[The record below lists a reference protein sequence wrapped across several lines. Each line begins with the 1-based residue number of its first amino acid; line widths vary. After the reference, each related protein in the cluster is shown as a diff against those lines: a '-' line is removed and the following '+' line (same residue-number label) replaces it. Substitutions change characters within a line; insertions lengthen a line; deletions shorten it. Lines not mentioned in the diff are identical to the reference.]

1 MQLIK
6 HSKNLHEIIVPTDDF
21 QIAMLSDIHWDN
33 PKCDW
38 DVLRSHLD
46 YFKKNNIPVM
56 VNGDFFCLM
65 QGRGDNRRN
74 KSDIRPEHNNFRY
87 LDSIVETAVEWWTPY
102 ADILTVIG
110 YGNHECYREDT
121 EVLTYEGWKNI
132 KDVTINDKVATFD
145 DKHIYY
151 ELPNAVVSKQAD
163 KLVHLEGSFSKQ
175 VVSAKHA
182 VMYNDMRKV
191 NAEDITEMKDS
202 DLPHGRRLADSITI
216 NDNWIELLT
225 AVVMDATL
233 VDHSKYNPKHTKKR
247 IQFKLSIPEKI
258 EYIKSLLDSLNVPYT
273 FKEATKSGVNKLQ
286 PYYIRIYGDYARA
299 IWSLLN
305 GVKQLPYHYSK
316 LSGHQFGLMLK
327 ALENTDG
334 FRENYNSIQ
343 WNTTS
348 KNDVDVIQ
356 EACILNGMN
365 FTYSEYVNGSGFKNG
380 KLQYRCRISK
390 EIIKDKKVKIKHEHY
405 EGLVYCLNMPSGC
418 FITRV
423 EGKVAFSGNTG
434 VIKWQET
441 DILQRF
447 VDLLNLKCGT
457 NVQVGGYGGWL
468 VFKVGTRNMLPYK
481 VKYFHG
487 SGGGGIVTKGAI
499 NLTRALELYE
509 DFDVF
514 TMGHIHENASRNDVR
529 DMIQH
534 HPSLGYQM
542 KQRQIHL
549 MLTGTYKEEYEDG
562 HHGWH
567 VERGAPPKPIGGRI
581 LRFKNIR
588 IMKNGTDRMEKTI
601 DSTKIII

>member
-6 HSKNLHEIIVPTDDF
+6 HSKNLHEIVVNTDDF
-21 QIAMLSDIHWDN
+21 QFAMLSDIHWDN

-38 DVLRSHLD
+38 DVLKSHLD

-56 VNGDFFCLM
+56 INGDMFCLM

-87 LDSIVETAVEWWTPY
+87 LDSIVETAVEWWAPY

-110 YGNHECYREDT
+110 YGNHE
-121 EVLTYEGWKNI
+121 
-132 KDVTINDKVATFD
+132 
-145 DKHIYY
+145 
-151 ELPNAVVSKQAD
+151 
-163 KLVHLEGSFSKQ
+163 
-175 VVSAKHA
+175 
-182 VMYNDMRKV
+182 
-191 NAEDITEMKDS
+191 
-202 DLPHGRRLADSITI
+202 
-216 NDNWIELLT
+216 
-225 AVVMDATL
+225 
-233 VDHSKYNPKHTKKR
+233 
-247 IQFKLSIPEKI
+247 
-258 EYIKSLLDSLNVPYT
+258 
-273 FKEATKSGVNKLQ
+273 
-286 PYYIRIYGDYARA
+286 
-299 IWSLLN
+299 
-305 GVKQLPYHYSK
+305 
-316 LSGHQFGLMLK
+316 
-327 ALENTDG
+327 
-334 FRENYNSIQ
+334 
-343 WNTTS
+343 
-348 KNDVDVIQ
+348 
-356 EACILNGMN
+356 
-365 FTYSEYVNGSGFKNG
+365 
-380 KLQYRCRISK
+380 
-390 EIIKDKKVKIKHEHY
+390 
-405 EGLVYCLNMPSGC
+405 
-418 FITRV
+418 
-423 EGKVAFSGNTG
+423 TG

-468 VFKVGTRNMLPYK
+468 VIKMGTRNLLTYK

-499 NLTRALELYE
+499 NMTRALEMYE

-534 HPSLGYQM
+534 HPNTGYQL

-581 LRFKNIR
+581 LRLKNMR
-588 IMKNGTDRMEKTI
+588 VKKEGTDRMEKSI
-601 DSTKIII
+601 DSMKIII

>member
-110 YGNHECYREDT
+110 YGNHE
-121 EVLTYEGWKNI
+121 
-132 KDVTINDKVATFD
+132 
-145 DKHIYY
+145 
-151 ELPNAVVSKQAD
+151 
-163 KLVHLEGSFSKQ
+163 
-175 VVSAKHA
+175 
-182 VMYNDMRKV
+182 
-191 NAEDITEMKDS
+191 
-202 DLPHGRRLADSITI
+202 
-216 NDNWIELLT
+216 
-225 AVVMDATL
+225 
-233 VDHSKYNPKHTKKR
+233 
-247 IQFKLSIPEKI
+247 
-258 EYIKSLLDSLNVPYT
+258 
-273 FKEATKSGVNKLQ
+273 
-286 PYYIRIYGDYARA
+286 
-299 IWSLLN
+299 
-305 GVKQLPYHYSK
+305 
-316 LSGHQFGLMLK
+316 
-327 ALENTDG
+327 
-334 FRENYNSIQ
+334 
-343 WNTTS
+343 
-348 KNDVDVIQ
+348 
-356 EACILNGMN
+356 
-365 FTYSEYVNGSGFKNG
+365 
-380 KLQYRCRISK
+380 
-390 EIIKDKKVKIKHEHY
+390 
-405 EGLVYCLNMPSGC
+405 
-418 FITRV
+418 
-423 EGKVAFSGNTG
+423 TG

-468 VFKVGTRNMLPYK
+468 VFKIGTRNMLPYK

-534 HPSLGYQM
+534 NPSLGYQV